1 MFTLQLYTVH
11 RYTPPQ
17 AMQIQISGNTW
28 QNASSALCSR
38 ISSCL
43 GESCQ
48 HVFGPCDDVDV
59 ADVYVTE
66 VDHSIKYNKRRLR
79 IRGGDGGGVAVTHDD
94 DSRFHVRGDPG
105 WMAEL
110 DGQGNVPDSRNPTA
124 AIPSSS
130 SVAATA
136 AAAAGQI
143 GHSGLGAE
151 WVSLA
156 EQSCV
161 SRGLT
166 VSALRQ
172 LGAAER
178 LEVLVDAGM
187 PPLERARVLS
197 VVG

>member
-1 MFTLQLYTVH
+1 
-11 RYTPPQ
+11 
-17 AMQIQISGNTW
+17 MQIQISGNTW

-59 ADVYVTE
+59 TDVE
-66 VDHSIKYNKRRLR
+66 HNNKYNSRHLR
-79 IRGGDGGGVAVTHDD
+79 IRGGDGGGVDVTHDD
-94 DSRFHVRGDPG
+94 DSRLHIRGDPD
-105 WMAEL
+105 WMAKS
-110 DGQGNVPDSRNPTA
+110 DGQGNVRDIKNPTA
-124 AIPSSS
+124 VLASLSSS
-130 SVAATA
+130 LAATA
-136 AAAAGQI
+136 AASQI

-172 LGAAER
+172 LSAAER